1 MNSVVRTKVIS
12 AEPVSLQAMKNWL
25 KVPTNVTNDDTDIGD
40 LITEAR
46 EQCELITNCALVRS
60 SYVQYLDNFPGWE
73 TEFAHFGNGGASGYQ
88 SMHDGFGYNRHGHW
102 KGEIKIK
109 RPPLVNVQGLWFI
122 GTDGRPYTMNP
133 GQDFVVDVASPPGRI
148 RPIPYTIWPLTLH
161 VPAAIAIRYVAGYA

>member
-12 AEPVSLQAMKNWL
+12 AEPVSPAMKNWL
-25 KVPTNVTNDDTDIGD
+25 KVPTNVTNSDDTDIGD

-60 SYVQYLDNFPGWE
+60 SYVQYLDNFPGLGDRVCSLRKRRRLRLSIDARRLRLQPARALE
-73 TEFAHFGNGGASGYQ
+73 GRDPE
-88 SMHDGFGYNRHGHW
+88 
-102 KGEIKIK
+102 IK

-133 GQDFVVDVASPPGRI
+133 GQDFVIDVASQPEEFARFPTLSGR
-148 RPIPYTIWPLTLH
+148 
-161 VPAAIAIRYVAGYA
+161 